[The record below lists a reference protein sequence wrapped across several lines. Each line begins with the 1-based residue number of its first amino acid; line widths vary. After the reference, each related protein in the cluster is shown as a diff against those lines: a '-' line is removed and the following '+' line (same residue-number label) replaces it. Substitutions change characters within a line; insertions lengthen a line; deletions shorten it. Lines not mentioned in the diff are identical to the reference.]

1 MLGKNRA
8 RQAVAC
14 LSDGYDFEDLK
25 DRERLEFAIT
35 CRKIPVIDRIIY
47 NNFKQLG
54 QIPRILVVAASVV
67 MVLGMIFALFRR
79 K

>member
-1 MLGKNRA
+1 M
-8 RQAVAC
+8 
-14 LSDGYDFEDLK
+14 
-25 DRERLEFAIT
+25 
-35 CRKIPVIDRIIY
+35 IIY